1 VLKSA
6 ENAGTTF
13 VEQRLTKNWDQHHIE
28 ADQDWRIYQETTL
41 SHLEP
46 GPAAHERGL
55 QEGRCGVIPSMILR
69 WAMGFGI
76 PGWQLGY
83 KPQESQLQ

>member
-1 VLKSA
+1 
-6 ENAGTTF
+6 
-13 VEQRLTKNWDQHHIE
+13 
-28 ADQDWRIYQETTL
+28 
-41 SHLEP
+41 
-46 GPAAHERGL
+46 
-55 QEGRCGVIPSMILR
+55 MILR